1 MVPLIYIAWT
11 YDWTNNFVYGGL
23 FRPNNFRYNFGFFQ
37 YIGTYVQAF
46 GSLTTNE
53 IGPAR
58 KWNELNF
65 NLDNTGSLG
74 YFTNYLFGKNSL
86 TQTWDTLGIN
96 IQPSFSLNGLNPEQY
111 PYLKMQFDLVD
122 STLGQSEPMK
132 FKSLQVNCDY
142 FPELNLYPDEVVFNV
157 DISNSRFSIE
167 MSFKVDNIGY
177 TQADSLK
184 LDFYNN
190 LYGYSFLQH

>member
-1 MVPLIYIAWT
+1 MVPLIYIVGLMIGLIISFMA
-11 YDWTNNFVYGGL
+11 VYLDRTIFGMIL
-23 FRPNNFRYNFGFFQ
+23 GFFK

-96 IQPSFSLNGLNPEQY
+96 IPPSFSLNGFNPEQY
-111 PYLKMQFDLVD
+111 PYVKMQFDLVD
-122 STLGQSEPMK
+122 STLGQSEPMI
-132 FKSLQVNCDY
+132 N
-142 FPELNLYPDEVVFNV
+142 LNLC
-157 DISNSRFSIE
+157 R
-167 MSFKVDNIGY
+167 
-177 TQADSLK
+177 
-184 LDFYNN
+184 
-190 LYGYSFLQH
+190 